1 MGDNIGRLGPF
12 LLWPPFSFV
21 QGSGVEGVGPQQH
34 LSSFFT
40 LYNTQSFFFFFFSSV
55 VPVVSI
61 KKGIYIVYT
70 LLLLLLVV
78 PYYRKRVCDPVS
90 LTRVEA
96 NPLTPHFSDSMCFSP
111 LPPCTGERE
120 SGVSSS
126 IKVRK

>member
-1 MGDNIGRLGPF
+1 MEDNIGRLGPF

-40 LYNTQSFFFFFFSSV
+40 LYNTQSFFSSV

-61 KKGIYIVYT
+61 KEGIYIVYT
-70 LLLLLLVV
+70 LLLLLLLVV

-96 NPLTPHFSDSMCFSP
+96 NPLTPHFSDSMCFR
-111 LPPCTGERE
+111 LPPVLERE